1 MSATPVVPGPLRYH
15 TVRLFLKVLVS
26 AYVRTSVHGV
36 ERLPSGGPYII
47 CFNHP
52 SWLDPVVLA
61 AHWPDRDRQLHIFGP
76 REQDMNS
83 GARNHVITWTR
94 RGVPFM
100 PAAADVIDTTRRA
113 VSVLQTGACLA
124 IAGEGRL
131 SDHEGQILPLET
143 GLAHFSRMSKAPI
156 VPTAVIGTRWV
167 HFGSRVE
174 SRIGE
179 PVHPDDFARGKA
191 GAREMTDV
199 VEERLQALLV
209 GVEDRDPPGWFGR
222 TLSEAFN
229 DRPWLLEGAEKEP
242 AVSPGAAAATAA
254 DPAAAPPTP
263 APPALAPTDTTALPS
278 VLAEADRP

>member
-1 MSATPVVPGPLRYH
+1 MKATPVVPGPLRYH

-26 AYVRTSVHGV
+26 AYVRTSIHGV
-36 ERLPSGGPYII
+36 ERLPSSGPYII

-61 AHWPDRDRQLHIFGP
+61 AQWPDRDRRLFIFGP
-76 REQDMNS
+76 REQDMSS
-83 GARNHVITWTR
+83 GVRNHVITWTR
-94 RGVPFM
+94 RGVPFK
-100 PAAADVIDTTRRA
+100 PAAADVIDVTRRA
-113 VSVLQTGACLA
+113 VAVLKTGGCLA

-167 HFGSRVE
+167 HFGSRVDV
-174 SRIGE
+174 RIGE
-179 PVHPDDFARGKA
+179 PVHPDDFARDKA

-199 VEERLQALLV
+199 VQERLEALLL
-209 GVEDRDPPGWFGR
+209 GVEDREPPGWVGR

-229 DRPWLLEGAEKEP
+229 DRPWLLEVVEADA
-242 AVSPGAAAATAA
+242 AVAPVDAAVAPVDAAVAPSA
-254 DPAAAPPTP
+254 HDKAAAPVDTAA
-263 APPALAPTDTTALPS
+263 APSAHDKAGHA
-278 VLAEADRP
+278 

>member
-1 MSATPVVPGPLRYH
+1 MKARPVVPGALRYH
-15 TVRLFLKVLVS
+15 TVRLFLKVFVS
-26 AYVRTSVHGV
+26 AYVRTSICGAEH
-36 ERLPSGGPYII
+36 LPPSGPYII

-61 AHWPDRDRQLHIFGP
+61 ALWPDRQRHLFIFGP
-76 REQDMNS
+76 REQDMSS
-83 GARNHVITWTR
+83 GVRNHVITWTR
-94 RGVPFM
+94 RGVPFK

-167 HFGSRVE
+167 HFGSRVAI
-174 SRIGE
+174 RIGE
-179 PVHPDDFARGKA
+179 PVHPDDFARDKA

-199 VEERLQALLV
+199 VQERLEALLV
-209 GVEDRDPPGWFGR
+209 GVEDREPPGWFGR

-229 DRPWLLEGAEKEP
+229 DRPWLLEAGEED
-242 AVSPGAAAATAA
+242 VAATTSAF
-254 DPAAAPPTP
+254 D
-263 APPALAPTDTTALPS
+263 
-278 VLAEADRP
+278 EADRP